1 MQEMEVV
8 KADFNYLRIFHFND
22 RYSRKIELCLSN
34 ISRNASTEGVTKLKT
49 LKRGISTN
57 GGLDLKALHFFS
69 NSSNQNC
76 FGVGEEG
83 VKIPPCITITNSY
96 CDDSIL
102 MTLDSIVIVIPCF
115 LQVPCSRV
123 ISVCSYPVAV

>member
-1 MQEMEVV
+1 MGIRSQ
-8 KADFNYLRIFHFND
+8 
-22 RYSRKIELCLSN
+22 SR
-34 ISRNASTEGVTKLKT
+34 A
-49 LKRGISTN
+49 
-57 GGLDLKALHFFS
+57 FFS

-76 FGVGEEG
+76 LGVGEEG